1 MKGNSTLQA
10 LDLLI
15 EDFGADSIAAHFQD
29 IFKSHLRNSEG
40 YDAEAL
46 ADEYEIGL
54 RVIDL
59 LKEREVVVENEKRKR
74 ITKNRRKLYEQ
85 ARESF

>member
-1 MKGNSTLQA
+1 MKKNSTLQA

-15 EDFGADSIAAHFQD
+15 EDFGADSIAAHFRD
-29 IFKSHLRNSEG
+29 IFKNHLRNSVG
-40 YDAEAL
+40 YDTDAL

-59 LKEREVVVENEKRKR
+59 LKEREVIVETEKRKQ
-74 ITKNRRKLYEQ
+74 ITKNRRKL
-85 ARESF
+85 RE